1 MSGTPYCCPESG
13 GPTPK
18 GLRVD
23 GWVIV
28 AAAVAALTVELVAFW
43 VVDGRMLP
51 AASRA
56 STVLLDLGIALAG
69 AIPWLAFEPLVAP
82 GASGLLYLP
91 VAVLGA
97 VAAFIATI
105 AVRAAGA
112 HPVSSLVF
120 AFVWSALVFAPAAIV
135 SFTRIGV
142 LEFIGISPIDHGGS
156 LAANVASGA
165 AALAVLLVSRGTRR
179 RLADIPFGLSITA
192 VVTLCLAWLG
202 WLVWAELAVDA
213 ATPAILLNGLV
224 GTGGGMLGWLFIQR
238 IRHQATTVT
247 GVGAGLISGLIA
259 IAAGAPLFTPVSAAA
274 GGIIAGAIG
283 ALVAFA
289 AVRRTRRPQWTVVGT
304 HLVAGGLGVIGLGF
318 SAEGLG
324 MFYDGQID
332 LATSQILATILIA
345 GYSMLVAVLL
355 WFGAVR
361 PWISSRAGARPSA
374 PRPRG

>member
-1 MSGTPYCCPESG
+1 M
-13 GPTPK
+13 
-18 GLRVD
+18 D
-23 GWVIV
+23 GWGIV
-28 AAAVAALTVELVAFW
+28 AAATAALVVVLVAFW
-43 VVDGRMLP
+43 AVDGRMLP
-51 AASRA
+51 TASRA

-69 AIPWLAFEPLVAP
+69 AIPWLVFEPLVAP
-82 GASGLLYLP
+82 GASGMLYLP

-112 HPVSSLVF
+112 RPASTVVF
-120 AFVWSALVFAPAAIV
+120 AFVWGALVFAPAAVV
-135 SFTRIGV
+135 SFTRIGA

-165 AALAVLLVSRGTRR
+165 AALAVLLVSRGSRR
-179 RLADIPFGLSITA
+179 RLADIPFGLSVTA
-192 VVTLCLAWLG
+192 VITLCLAWLG

-224 GTGGGMLGWLFIQR
+224 GAAGGMLGWLFIQR
-238 IRHQATTVT
+238 IRHQATNVT

-259 IAAGAPLFTPVSAAA
+259 IAAGAPLFTPVAAAA
-274 GGIIAGAIG
+274 GGIIAGAIA

-332 LATSQILATILIA
+332 LASSQILATALVA
-345 GYSMLVAVLL
+345 GYSMLVSGLL

-361 PWISSRAGARPSA
+361 PWISSGLPARPSA
-374 PRPRG
+374 ARPGGAAPPG